1 MYYVATRRSGS
12 RVLRILS
19 IAKFSLLFGSQG
31 CLVQEDQ
38 MKPRF
43 RKALQW
49 GVALVVLLPIVLYT
63 IAVAINHED
72 RAPSP
77 AALRLEEVVRAW
89 PPVEDGDNAYFTI
102 LGLSAVKEAD
112 PAAVGRARADWLHA
126 QLLLPQAQRGD
137 SFPGQEQPLL
147 REHDLGIQQL
157 FDRCKKVDAPCV
169 AALGKL
175 ALHRPQLEP
184 EAWRR
189 ERYAALLAHTAF
201 REQMHFDPS
210 LPMLQFSPLFEGQKL
225 HMLEAWSRSGNGD
238 AAGVKALLEAD
249 LRFWRMVLAESDL
262 LITKLMA
269 AHAVTHNLA
278 WTNVILRRLPPHLVV
293 DAMPDQLSD
302 PISNPERSMLRS
314 FAGELR
320 YSASVTRE
328 LKRSLDAHEV
338 PGGSGALGDVLATRL
353 GAPLIQVQDTLN
365 LQAQFFVD
373 IDERMAVDYSAL
385 PAVVRTY
392 RQTESETAPVF
403 LRTFYNPL
411 GSMLA
416 ESDRGQFEKSAERM
430 ADLEGVR
437 RATLLAA
444 QLRVKGVDAAGMAQ
458 ALDGALLRDPYTGR
472 AFAWD
477 SSTQSIIFQGLE
489 AGQRGR
495 HAVLY

>member
-1 MYYVATRRSGS
+1 
-12 RVLRILS
+12 
-19 IAKFSLLFGSQG
+19 
-31 CLVQEDQ
+31 
-38 MKPRF
+38 MKTRF
-43 RKALQW
+43 RKALLW
-49 GVALVVLLPIVLYT
+49 GIALVVLLPIVLYT
-63 IAVAINHED
+63 VAVAINHED

-77 AALRLEEVVRAW
+77 AAVRLEEVGRAL
-89 PPVEDGDNAYFTI
+89 PPVEDRDNAYFII
-102 LGLSAVKEAD
+102 LGFSAVKEAD
-112 PAAVGRARADWLHA
+112 PAAVGRARSDWLHA
-126 QLLLPQAQRGD
+126 QRLLPELQRGD
-137 SFPGQEQPLL
+137 SFPGQGQPLL
-147 REHDLGIQQL
+147 REHDKEIQQL

-169 AALGKL
+169 AALDKL
-175 ALHRPQLEP
+175 ALHRPRLDR

-189 ERYAALLAHTAF
+189 ERYVALLANTAF
-201 REQMHFDPS
+201 REPQHLDPA
-210 LPMLQFSPLFEGQKL
+210 LPMMPYAPVLEGQKL
-225 HMLEAWSRSGNGD
+225 HMLDAWSRSGSGD
-238 AAGVKALLEAD
+238 VAGVKARLDAD

-262 LITKLMA
+262 LITKMIA
-269 AHAVTHNLA
+269 AHAVAQNLA
-278 WTNVILRRLPPHLVV
+278 WTNVVLRRLPNHLIA

-373 IDERMAVDYSAL
+373 VDERMTVDYRAL
-385 PAVVRTY
+385 PAVVRMY
-392 RQTESETAPVF
+392 RQTETDTGPIFPRS
-403 LRTFYNPL
+403 FYNPL

-416 ESDRGQFEKSAERM
+416 EAARGQFEKYGERT

-444 QLRVKGVDAAGMAQ
+444 QLRMKGVEAAEMAQ

-477 SSTQSIIFQGLE
+477 SSTQSIVFQGLE